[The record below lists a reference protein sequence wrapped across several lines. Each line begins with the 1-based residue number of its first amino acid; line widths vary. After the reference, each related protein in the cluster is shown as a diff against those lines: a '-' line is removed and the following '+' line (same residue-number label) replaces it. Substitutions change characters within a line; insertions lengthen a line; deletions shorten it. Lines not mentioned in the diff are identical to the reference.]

1 MFDPITATVV
11 GGLQLGSIASSEKAR
26 KETKKARRAE
36 ERGRQIQ
43 DARSRMAQVR
53 EQRIAQ
59 AQIVQGAATQG
70 LQQSSGAQGGYSAV
84 GSLSAGNMQFT
95 NQMDHLQSS
104 IYQHMQSANKWSGRA
119 NTASGLANLAMAAGS
134 MASPAT
140 PAQSGGSSG
149 SLASQTPTVWR
160 G

>member
-1 MFDPITATVV
+1 MSFAVTATVAAV
-11 GGLQLGSIASSEKAR
+11 ATAGSLYSAEKSR
-26 KETKKARRAE
+26 KAQKQANRAQ
-36 ERGRQIQ
+36 ERGRQVQ

-119 NTASGLANLAMAAGS
+119 STASGLANLAMAAGS

-140 PAQSGGSSG
+140 PAQSGGSTG